1 MVDLAL
7 YSKGRVKASHS
18 NLTTTKASHLECTVI
33 FTYVKKM
40 FTITTYLHPHRD
52 AAGIL
57 EVAGM
62 HLIEHCLLNNK
73 VIQFPWEINGT
84 TI

>member
-1 MVDLAL
+1 
-7 YSKGRVKASHS
+7 
-18 NLTTTKASHLECTVI
+18 
-33 FTYVKKM
+33 M

-52 AAGIL
+52 ATGIL

-73 VIQFPWEINGT
+73 VIQFPGKLMAPQLEHSTLNVPT
-84 TI
+84 LEVF